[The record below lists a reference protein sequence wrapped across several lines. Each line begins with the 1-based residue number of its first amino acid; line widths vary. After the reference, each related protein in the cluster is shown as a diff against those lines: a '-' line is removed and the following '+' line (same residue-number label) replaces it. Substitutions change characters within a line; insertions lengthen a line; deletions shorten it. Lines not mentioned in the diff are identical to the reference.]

1 MAATEVRADPVV
13 LVRLADQVLRASQQI
28 ADAWRGAQADLARGS
43 AGAFGDLGSASA
55 DAHQRVVEAAD
66 LALGRLVG
74 VLEIDSDL
82 LYQVAVAYEQ
92 ADEKAATQLSLTP
105 V

>member
-1 MAATEVRADPVV
+1 MAGAEIRADPVA

-28 ADAWRGAQADLARGS
+28 ADAWRGAQAELTVEDIGDNHS
-43 AGAFGDLGSASA
+43 AAAVR
-55 DAHQRVVEAAD
+55 DAHASTVDAAD
-66 LALGRLVG
+66 LAFGRLAG

-82 LYQVAVAYEQ
+82 LYQVAVAYHK
-92 ADEKAATQLSLTP
+92 ADDMAAAKLALIP